1 MFSLQKVNEFLH
13 GYFPWMRGNEH
24 AVVGTACILAGMILL
39 LLLSLALITK
49 FMVFSLGV
57 VAVYSGLSLLGI
69 NPLDGF
75 LRALLNKF
83 LGKSN
88 SKSNLSKE

>member
-1 MFSLQKVNEFLH
+1 MISLQKVNELLH

-49 FMVFSLGV
+49 FMIFSLGII
-57 VAVYSGLSLLGI
+57 AVYSGLSLLGI
-69 NPLDGF
+69 NPLDNM

-83 LGKSN
+83 LNNNNK
-88 SKSNLSKE
+88 